1 MSLLHPRSGI
11 PTPPNLPPWSWKHAA
26 EGGARAVFISQLV
39 GRPVHGAAGG
49 RLGSLLDI
57 VVRMETP
64 GYPPLHG
71 LVVRAGKFRRFVP
84 MRDVASLD
92 AAGVRLRRDD
102 LAAEEF
108 RRRPGE
114 VLLAGDVLDRQL
126 IDVNGV
132 RVVRANDAAVA
143 RGGADYVLVG
153 VDVSGKGLVRRIGPR
168 RLVGN
173 LQGDLID
180 WSVVEPLAS
189 EAPDVRLNLPH
200 ERLAKLHPSDIA
212 RIVDALAYPQGAE
225 IVQALDDATAADTL
239 EEIDERRQADLL
251 EALPAERAADILE
264 EMAPDAAAD
273 VLDAMAGDQ
282 ARDLLERMDADEA
295 SEVKLL
301 LSYPED
307 TAGGIMTTDYVVAL
321 AEETT
326 TQAVEYIRG
335 QLDKPD
341 LVYYVYVVDDP
352 DNQRLLGVVS
362 LRDLLLAQPDQ
373 PLREYMRR
381 TPREVQ
387 PTASAA
393 EAARVMTEYN
403 LLALPVT
410 DEQGRMLGLVT
421 ADDALEVLLPEAM
434 KRHVPRL
441 FS

>member
-1 MSLLHPRSGI
+1 MSLIHPRANSPI
-11 PTPPNLPPWSWKHAA
+11 LPPWLRPANGAA
-26 EGGARAVFISQLV
+26 GPVFISQAI
-39 GRPVHGAAGG
+39 GRPVTGAAGE
-49 RLGSLLDI
+49 RLGTLRDV
-57 VVRMETP
+57 VVRMEAP

-71 LVVRAGKFRRFVP
+71 LVVRAGKRRRFVP
-84 MRDVASLD
+84 LREVASLD
-92 AAGVRLRRDD
+92 STGVRLRRDD
-102 LAAEEF
+102 LPGEEF

-143 RGGADYVLVG
+143 RVGGEYRLVG

-168 RLVGN
+168 RLVGR
-173 LQGDLID
+173 LPGDLID

-189 EAPDVRLNLPH
+189 TVPEVRLNLPH
-200 ERLAKLHPSDIA
+200 DRLAKLHPSDIA

-239 EEIDERRQADLL
+239 EEVDERRQADLL

-273 VLDAMAGDQ
+273 VLDDMAGDQ
-282 ARDLLERMDADEA
+282 ARQILERMDQGDA

-307 TAGGIMTTDYVVAL
+307 SAGGIMTTDYVVAL
-321 AEETT
+321 AQETT
-326 TQAVEYIRG
+326 AQAVEYIRG

-341 LVYYVYVVDDP
+341 LVYYVYVVDHP

-362 LRDLLLAQPDQ
+362 LRDLLLARPEQ
-373 PLREYMRR
+373 PLREYMREE
-381 TPREVQ
+381 PRAVP
-387 PTASAA
+387 PTADAA

-421 ADDALEVLLPEAM
+421 ADDALEVLLPEAL